1 MSSLNGSFGVT
12 HVIFTIN
19 PYSCVY
25 QFHHLT
31 KNVCFC
37 HIPRT
42 HKLCRPTI
50 RGASTPLHRCTRR
63 YFLFQPMSVISIFGP
78 LYFGLLVV
86 RTGFEP
92 ASLNRGRARYQ
103 FGHLTV
109 FLILDERLVRPSFS
123 PKFSPNVHVTH
134 NRERLS
140 HCPNSQ
146 HIHEPFVD

>member
-1 MSSLNGSFGVT
+1 MIKTYWLKV
-12 HVIFTIN
+12 
-19 PYSCVY
+19 
-25 QFHHLT
+25 
-31 KNVCFC
+31 NVCFSNT
-37 HIPRT
+37 PRT

-50 RGASTPLHRCTRR
+50 RRASTPLHRCTRR

-78 LYFGLLVV
+78 LYFGLLVAI
-86 RTGFEP
+86 TGFEP
-92 ASLNRGRARYQ
+92 AIPPTFCRGALPIS
-103 FGHLTV
+103 HLTV